1 MHEYMMHPSWRH
13 TISLALVNQGLC
25 NAAFIICS
33 ALLFLSLTTQGEITE
48 AAPGQSVGS
57 KLILESDGGDDIFL
71 EVPDSIADWVLV
83 PSTSPNVKQMALKIW
98 ASTDWQVIVSCDRRD
113 GRMAEYDLAAL
124 KYVPGGRA
132 LESPLHVSSSWME
145 DRSDPLEV
153 DLPGEGLIRQGRE
166 TSGDGRQFLVTLGQ
180 KVAWT
185 DEPLEDGQAYRI
197 ALTFT
202 ISPSG

>member
-1 MHEYMMHPSWRH
+1 MF
-13 TISLALVNQGLC
+13 ISSIRADAIEAIAFLSAC

-48 AAPGQSVGS
+48 AAHGQSVGS
-57 KLILESDGGDDIFL
+57 RLILESDGGADIFL
-71 EVPDSIADWVLV
+71 EAPDSIADWVLV

-98 ASTDWQVIVSCDRRD
+98 ASTDWQIIVSCDRPD
-113 GRMAEYDLAAL
+113 GKMAEYDLAASG
-124 KYVPGGRA
+124 YVPGGRA

-166 TSGDGRQFLVTLGQ
+166 TSGDGRPFLVTLGQ

-185 DEPLEDGQAYRI
+185 DEPLEEGQAYRI
-197 ALTFT
+197 ELTFT